1 MEKYPK
7 KIALKNGDSIILRL
21 LKEDDFESLISFFQS
36 LPIEN
41 RMYLRSDVM
50 IRENILRRFG
60 IINYDYMYPV
70 LAFLD
75 TKIIGIGTLF
85 RATFGWMR
93 NLGEVRCV
101 VAPEH
106 QRKGLCTILVREL
119 FLYAV
124 STDLFKLQAE
134 IMENQTSA
142 IAAFQKM
149 GFKKE
154 AVLEKHVTDIK
165 GKRRNLVIM
174 SLDIQE
180 LWYILEDFTQGRT
193 YVV

>member
-7 KIALKNGDSIILRL
+7 KINLKNGDPITLRL
-21 LKEDDFESLISFFQS
+21 MKEDDLESLINFFQS
-36 LPIEN
+36 LPVED

-50 IRENILRRFG
+50 KRENIIRRFG
-60 IINYDYMYPV
+60 TFNYDNMYPV
-70 LAFLD
+70 LALLKSD
-75 TKIIGIGTLF
+75 IIGIGTLF
-85 RATFGWMR
+85 RASFGWMR

-101 VAPEH
+101 VAPAF

-119 FLYAV
+119 FLHAV
-124 STDLFKLQAE
+124 TTDLFKLQAE
-134 IMENQTSA
+134 IMEYQKSA
-142 IAAFQKM
+142 IAAFQRM

-154 AVLEKHVTDIK
+154 AVLEKHVTDI
-165 GKRRNLVIM
+165 GGQRQNLVIM

-180 LWYILEDFTQGRT
+180 LWYILEDFTEGRT